1 MCNNE
6 QYLYKNETFCPAV
19 IFEKEKTIKSCRILQ
34 KIIRCPIIGQAF
46 PENTIHSKL
55 SYVKTRGVYMARIID
70 GKEMNMVGD
79 RVRELR
85 LARKMSQQT
94 LSNKLEMLAIY
105 ICRGSISRIED
116 KQRTVT
122 DIELYGLAKVLN
134 VSVEELYSGNQD

>member
-1 MCNNE
+1 MSR
-6 QYLYKNETFCPAV
+6 Q
-19 IFEKEKTIKSCRILQ
+19 
-34 KIIRCPIIGQAF
+34 
-46 PENTIHSKL
+46 
-55 SYVKTRGVYMARIID
+55 RGAYMARIID
-70 GKEMNMVGD
+70 GNAMNMVGD

-134 VSVEELYSGNQD
+134 VSVEELYQKEKE